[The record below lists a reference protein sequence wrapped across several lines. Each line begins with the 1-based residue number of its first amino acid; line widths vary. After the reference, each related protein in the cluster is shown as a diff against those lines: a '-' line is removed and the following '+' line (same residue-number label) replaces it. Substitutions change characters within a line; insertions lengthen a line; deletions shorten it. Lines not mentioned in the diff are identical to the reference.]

1 MKFSTQ
7 RPRDSSEAA
16 GSNASLRARPA
27 QSIRTVIV
35 GTDLSAR
42 SDRALGRAVE
52 LAKSHTARLV
62 VLHVLD
68 EDLPASVQAG
78 VTAAAKEE
86 IEGCL
91 GQAGDL
97 TGLDV
102 EIKVVPGN
110 GYNDILE
117 NAHARGADLIVMGV
131 HRNESGKKS
140 ITGTTMERVI
150 RKGKLPVLVVPDR
163 VKGPYEKVMIGVDFS
178 VFSRVAIR
186 GAVALAPSAEFYAVH
201 AFQVPFEAFQ
211 PGEGMRQTIRSE
223 HERDLTAMIEEE
235 LDSLIGSS
243 VDGQQSG
250 ISLQK
255 VVQHGEV
262 PAVLRAEAERL
273 QPDLMVLG
281 THGRVG
287 LSHALLGSV
296 ADDFLNLPPCDVLVV
311 KAW

>member
-1 MKFSTQ
+1 M
-7 RPRDSSEAA
+7 SE
-16 GSNASLRARPA
+16 
-27 QSIRTVIV
+27 
-35 GTDLSAR
+35 
-42 SDRALGRAVE
+42 
-52 LAKSHTARLV
+52 
-62 VLHVLD
+62 LD
-68 EDLPASVQAG
+68 IQ
-78 VTAAAKEE
+78 
-86 IEGCL
+86 IE
-91 GQAGDL
+91 
-97 TGLDV
+97 
-102 EIKVVPGN
+102 VVPGK

-117 NAHARGADLIVMGV
+117 NAAAHGADLIVMGI

-140 ITGTTMERVI
+140 ISGTTMERVI
-150 RKGKLPVLVVPDR
+150 RKSKLPVLVVPDR
-163 VKGPYEKVMIGVDFS
+163 VKGSYEKVMIGVDFS
-178 VFSRVAIR
+178 VFSRVALR
-186 GAVALAPSAEFYAVH
+186 SAVALAPSAEFYAVH

-211 PGEGMRQTIRSE
+211 PGEELRQTVRNE

-243 VDGQQSG
+243 VTGQQSD
-250 ISLQK
+250 ISLRK

-262 PAVLRAEAERL
+262 PAVLRAEVERL